1 MQGSGFLTRYPPC
14 NSSTQQDK
22 YGFDRCSETRD
33 AIEELSRSEG
43 KSAEEYLRRL
53 IETQISSSR
62 LSHNDELQMKQEF
75 ESWEA
80 ASDEDWLKLEGK
92 MSEVE

>member
-1 MQGSGFLTRYPPC
+1 M
-14 NSSTQQDK
+14 STQTESIEIA
-22 YGFDRCSETRD
+22 GLPTGTRA

-43 KSAEEYLRRL
+43 KSAEEYLRTL
-53 IETQISSSR
+53 IETEISSSR
-62 LSHNDELQMKQEF
+62 LSQSDDLQMKQEI

-92 MSEVE
+92 MTEVE